1 MAANPRHETRAL
13 GEVNGGGASEEQ
25 SVVDGQLRATAN
37 LMPAHVW
44 YATPSG
50 ALVFVNSRSADYLGL
65 PRDHPLRFGIGL
77 GGEWD
82 CHIPFLHPED
92 REETRRVW
100 STCLRT
106 GNAGEVAF
114 RVRHVEGR
122 YRWFLSRA
130 EPVRAANGKML
141 GWIGV
146 NFDIEAQKRAEQ
158 EIRDIIETIPAI
170 VWVAL
175 PYGSN
180 TYVNRRYVEYSGMTP
195 EQTAGVGW
203 QMVVHPDDL
212 HKHERNWRA
221 AVANGKPHESEV
233 RFRRADGQYQ
243 WHLDRGQPLRDE
255 DGKIR
260 RWYGALSPDTTQWA
274 VSP

>member
-1 MAANPRHETRAL
+1 M
-13 GEVNGGGASEEQ
+13 
-25 SVVDGQLRATAN
+25 
-37 LMPAHVW
+37 
-44 YATPSG
+44 
-50 ALVFVNSRSADYLGL
+50 
-65 PRDHPLRFGIGL
+65 
-77 GGEWD
+77 
-82 CHIPFLHPED
+82 
-92 REETRRVW
+92 
-100 STCLRT
+100 
-106 GNAGEVAF
+106 
-114 RVRHVEGR
+114 
-122 YRWFLSRA
+122 
-130 EPVRAANGKML
+130 RAANGKML
-141 GWIGV
+141 GWIGI

-180 TYVNRRYVEYSGMTP
+180 TYVNRRYVEYSGMTL
-195 EQTAGVGW
+195 EQTAGAGW

-221 AVANGKPHESEV
+221 AVANCKPHESEV